1 MRKVF
6 NCIVNDGPCT
16 VQYLAEKLRME
27 EDIVHEKVTELID
40 SGEVENA
47 ENDVLIG
54 EEFGVYL
61 FDKTYQTSQNY
72 WRLK

>member
-6 NCIVNDGPCT
+6 
-16 VQYLAEKLRME
+16 
-27 EDIVHEKVTELID
+27 TELID